1 MTVKEF
7 LKEFNEA
14 PYDDEELAEVAN
26 EVEGNVGEK
35 AEAFLQAKR
44 DFERALDSIGYE
56 RG

>member
-7 LKEFNEA
+7 LEQFNGA
-14 PYDDEELAEVAN
+14 PYDDEELAESAS
-26 EVEGNVGEK
+26 EVEGNVGVK

-44 DFERALDSIGYE
+44 DFENALDSIGYE

>member
-44 DFERALDSIGYE
+44 DFENALDSIGYE